1 MRYGKLSSSQE
12 TIYGNCKEK
21 IAEAKEKLVYE
32 RLMQQP
38 IKASA
43 ENGNL
48 ISQCNQ
54 FLATY
59 PESSYSPQVRG
70 MLVRLYCSC
79 GSFDSA
85 LNIVEQYPQSVAFS
99 ETFTPDLPWWKKYIK
114 QREKQYN
121 RK

>member
-1 MRYGKLSSSQE
+1 M
-12 TIYGNCKEK
+12 
-21 IAEAKEKLVYE
+21 VYE

-48 ISQCNQ
+48 ISQCN
-54 FLATY
+54 
-59 PESSYSPQVRG
+59 
-70 MLVRLYCSC
+70 
-79 GSFDSA
+79 
-85 LNIVEQYPQSVAFS
+85 S

>member
-1 MRYGKLSSSQE
+1 MLCKFSGKIHGSIFYEKAMRYGKLSSSQE

-48 ISQCNQ
+48 RNIY
-54 FLATY
+54 AG
-59 PESSYSPQVRG
+59 PA
-70 MLVRLYCSC
+70 LVEEVY
-79 GSFDSA
+79 
-85 LNIVEQYPQSVAFS
+85 
-99 ETFTPDLPWWKKYIK
+99 
-114 QREKQYN
+114 
-121 RK
+121 